1 MNWIQSQQGWI
12 WAAGGAL
19 PAVIV
24 MLLAAR
30 WLLVQLRTDRLGRI
44 SLDSDTGTD
53 PAAGRSD
60 LPAAALSASIDQEI
74 HTYPGV
80 QAVKVQIAGRP
91 DQPELR
97 VDVTVDPDA
106 DLTRLR
112 TRITDEAIAHARTA
126 LDTPKLPTQLRLAVG
141 RRARTKN
148 NYI

>member
-1 MNWIQSQQGWI
+1 M
-12 WAAGGAL
+12 
-19 PAVIV
+19 
-24 MLLAAR
+24 
-30 WLLVQLRTDRLGRI
+30 
-44 SLDSDTGTD
+44 
-53 PAAGRSD
+53 
-60 LPAAALSASIDQEI
+60 
-74 HTYPGV
+74 
-80 QAVKVQIAGRP
+80 QIAGRP